1 MDELSIYSAI
11 KMRKYEN
18 SQWWRWIL
26 DTLGVY
32 LFSDCISVYMSEY
45 DMSCV
50 SIDTVYRVAK
60 DLYVVF
66 NGDTGY

>member
-1 MDELSIYSAI
+1 METASGEDDRLGTQGIY
-11 KMRKYEN
+11 
-18 SQWWRWIL
+18 L
-26 DTLGVY
+26 V
-32 LFSDCISVYMSEY
+32 SDCISVYVSEY

-60 DLYVVF
+60 YLYVVF

>member
-1 MDELSIYSAI
+1 METASGEDRCTQGIY
-11 KMRKYEN
+11 
-18 SQWWRWIL
+18 L
-26 DTLGVY
+26 V
-32 LFSDCISVYMSEY
+32 SDCISVYVSEY

-60 DLYVVF
+60 YLYVVF

>member
-1 MDELSIYSAI
+1 MYGAMKL
-11 KMRKYEN
+11 RRHGN

-26 DTLGVY
+26 DTQGVY
-32 LFSDCISVYMSEY
+32 LLSDCISVYMSEY

-60 DLYVVF
+60 YLYVVF

>member
-1 MDELSIYSAI
+1 MNDV
-11 KMRKYEN
+11 R
-18 SQWWRWIL
+18 L
-26 DTLGVY
+26 DTQGIY
-32 LFSDCISVYMSEY
+32 LVSDCISVYVSEY

-60 DLYVVF
+60 YLYVVF